1 MRKIILLSF
10 MTLDGV
16 MQAPGGPDED
26 ADGDFAYGGWLAPY
40 FDEKSGELM
49 APQLDT
55 SDYLFGRKTFQIFE
69 SYWPLPDHADDWPA
83 VNNGTKYVLSSSL
96 ESTDWENT
104 VFLKTAEDI
113 KQLKETDGKDLQV
126 HGSGQLA
133 QLLLTHDLVDELWLK
148 TFPVTLGTGKK
159 LFGEGTIPA
168 AFKLTDS
175 AVTPSGV
182 LFANYARA
190 GEVKTWAVG
199 G

>member
-10 MTLDGV
+10 LTLDGV

-26 ADGDFAYGGWLAPY
+26 TA
-40 FDEKSGELM
+40 SELM
-49 APQLDT
+49 EPQLDT

-69 SYWPLPDHADDWPA
+69 NYWPLADHASDWPA
-83 VNNGTKYVLSSSL
+83 VNDGTKYVLSNSV
-96 ESTDWENT
+96 ESTEWKNT
-104 VFLKTAEDI
+104 VFLKSIEDI
-113 KQLKETDGKDLQV
+113 KRLKETDGKDLQV

-133 QLLLTHDLVDELWLK
+133 QLLFEHDLVDELWLK
-148 TFPVTLGTGKK
+148 TFPITLGTGKK